1 MVAYS
6 MTDNYTVIIPTKDQK
21 KYLTDSITSVL
32 NQSIKP
38 TKVII
43 INDCSKDNTEEECN
57 RIFNINNFK
66 DYKIINN
73 SQSIG
78 PARSRN
84 IGISESNTQ
93 YIAFLDSD
101 DFWEKNKIEEQLKI
115 FDQPNFLNLGIVY
128 TSHNFL
134 IDGALKSNYNE
145 SQIAKFRGYLYYK
158 LLSGN
163 HISGSCSSVLCDRKV
178 FEECGNFSEDNKN
191 FLIEDWEL
199 WLRISKKFN
208 FDFVNKELLTIRIH
222 KDNRSF
228 QERSKIDEVLV
239 RIFNKHRNFRN
250 LSKKTIKKLDDNIFS
265 YQIKSTFVNDYE
277 QSRWF
282 QVILKILKIGMT
294 YIIKLQFKNFYRL
307 CKISFSVFI
316 KFLFKRLKN

>member
-1 MVAYS
+1 
-6 MTDNYTVIIPTKDQK
+6 MTDNYTVIIPTKDQE
-21 KYLTDSITSVL
+21 KYLTDSISSVL

-57 RIFNINNFK
+57 RIFNVNNFK

-145 SQIAKFRGYLYYK
+145 SQIARFKGYLYFK

-163 HISGSCSSVLCDRKV
+163 YISGSCSSVLCDRKV
-178 FEECGNFSEDNKN
+178 FEECGNFSEDDKN
-191 FLIEDWEL
+191 FLLEDWEL
-199 WLRISKKFN
+199 WIRISKKFN
-208 FDFVNKELLTIRIH
+208 FDCVNKELLTIRIH

-228 QERSKIDEVLV
+228 QERNKINEVLV
-239 RIFNKHRNFRN
+239 ERFYKHRNFKN
-250 LSKKTIKKLDDNIFS
+250 LSKQTIKKLDDNIFS
-265 YQIKSTFVNDYE
+265 YQIKSTFVDYYE
-277 QSRWF
+277 QRKWF
-282 QVILKILKIGMT
+282 QVIFKIFKIGMS
-294 YIIKLQFKNFYRL
+294 YLVNLKFVNFYKLIR
-307 CKISFSVFI
+307 ISIIYFI
-316 KFLFKRLKN
+316 KFLSKILKN

>member
-6 MTDNYTVIIPTKDQK
+6 LTDNYTVIIPTKDQE
-21 KYLTDSITSVL
+21 KYLTDSISSVL

-57 RIFNINNFK
+57 RIFNVNNFK

-115 FDQPNFLNLGIVY
+115 FDQPNFLNLGVVY

-134 IDGALKSNYNE
+134 INGELKSNYNE

-163 HISGSCSSVLCDRKV
+163 YISGSCSSVLCDRKV

-222 KDNRSF
+222 SDNRSF
-228 QERSKIDEVLV
+228 QERSKIDKILV
-239 RIFNKHRNFRN
+239 KIFNKHRNFKN
-250 LSKKTIKKLDDNIFS
+250 LSKKTIEKLDDNIFS

-307 CKISFSVFI
+307 CRVSLNVFI
-316 KFLFKRLKN
+316 KFLSKRLKN